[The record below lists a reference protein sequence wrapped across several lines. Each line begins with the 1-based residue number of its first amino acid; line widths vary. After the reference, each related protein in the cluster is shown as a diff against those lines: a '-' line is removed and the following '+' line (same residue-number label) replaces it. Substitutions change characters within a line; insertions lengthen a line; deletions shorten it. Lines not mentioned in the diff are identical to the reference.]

1 MTDSGTWT
9 ARGAR
14 GKVHVVVKKR
24 NKSLFKS
31 LQESVSCIP
40 LSLDGLAAVLAAASC
55 DLSSL
60 LFKIENWSI
69 SGVATEKIT

>member
-1 MTDSGTWT
+1 MTDLGVWA

-14 GKVHVVVKKR
+14 EKVHVVVKKR

-31 LQESVSCIP
+31 LQDSMSCIP
-40 LSLDGLAAVLAAASC
+40 LSLDGPAAVLAAASW

-60 LFKIENWSI
+60 LFKTEDWSI